1 MMIYGMDAG
10 WSFALL
16 LGLFRVITREANSEW
31 NPQSSLRLLRLQ
43 YIYEILWVCEQFQQ
57 ITFRNIVNARNAT
70 VEWTDLH
77 NGLSQE
83 DQHFVDA
90 YGLATWACALHVQPM
105 HIYDLWFI
113 YALWSNNV
121 AVAMSLATLDP
132 CFTSISIRF
141 VWSAVNQNWLGLNMQ
156 IHIFSSIWS
165 ANVGLQTSIYTWFIV
180 GTRWNSSFFSVT
192 LNSWKWPSFHTAF
205 LSARSRLCRGET
217 LFSGKWPRSKEHLF
231 TSLYTT
237 FIGCLVGKK
246 FQCSSS
252 SFFQFQDQVYF
263 SSAMILPLSLGLPL
277 WSLT

>member
-1 MMIYGMDAG
+1 MMGLWWFMAWMLAG
-10 WSFALL
+10 RLLSFLDYL
-16 LGLFRVITREANSEW
+16 VITREANSEW
-31 NPQSSLRLLRLQ
+31 NHQSSLRLLRLQ

-83 DQHFVDA
+83 DQHFFDA

-132 CFTSISIRF
+132 CFTAISIRF
-141 VWSAVNQNWLGLNMQ
+141 VWSAVNQNWLELNMQ

-165 ANVGLQTSIYTWFIV
+165 ANVGPQTSILDSSLGHV
-180 GTRWNSSFFSVT
+180 GTHPSSVSLWTVESGLPST
-192 LNSWKWPSFHTAF
+192 LHFCPHAADFVGVKHYFQVNDQDLRSIYSHHCTLHSLDALW
-205 LSARSRLCRGET
+205 ARS
-217 LFSGKWPRSKEHLF
+217 FIAHQAASSNSKIKC
-231 TSLYTT
+231 TSAPPW
-237 FIGCLVGKK
+237 FCLSV
-246 FQCSSS
+246 
-252 SFFQFQDQVYF
+252 
-263 SSAMILPLSLGLPL
+263 
-277 WSLT
+277 